1 MSVFLERTLFY
12 RRYPLPHASF
22 SAVAACLR
30 TEYRKLV
37 PLAKTLLEDD
47 FEDESLRD
55 FVEDRNPPLSI
66 RFSVRRDDIQTVM
79 TPEEFETLAS
89 EPFSYD
95 QIAVILFLDVD
106 GSMLAFTA
114 GLDGSLRLMIDSCR
128 PLTRRRRNRLFRTL
142 RRRIYLALK
151 PAAHP
156 VCQKQRDPLV
166 QSGCDK
172 FSGSVSLDR
181 LDNVIRWV
189 FGCVADEV
197 IRGLLV
203 PKLLVTLLALAKA
216 LQALIAQGGV

>member
-12 RRYPLPHASF
+12 RRYPLPHTAF
-22 SAVAACLR
+22 SAVAVCLR

-47 FEDESLRD
+47 FEEESLRD

-114 GLDGSLRLMIDSCR
+114 GLDGSLRLTLDGC
-128 PLTRRRRNRLFRTL
+128 RTL
-142 RRRIYLALK
+142 TGEQASDLLRCVSRSIYRLLR
-151 PAAHP
+151 PERNAAERHAA
-156 VCQKQRDPLV
+156 RDPEED
-166 QSGCDK
+166 QSGDDVRK
-172 FSGSVSLDR
+172 RKIVSLIQKF
-181 LDNVIRWV
+181 LVWAAATVIACIIGEMIHENFAAISAW
-189 FGCVADEV
+189 FFQ
-197 IRGLLV
+197 
-203 PKLLVTLLALAKA
+203 T
-216 LQALIAQGGV
+216 IA